1 MEMSIIKWR
10 LTSKIKRLEYTMKI
24 LHTNKQRLH
33 FAGFIFDFENMRIE
47 VEDGDEDYVEE

>member
-10 LTSKIKRLEYTMKI
+10 LTPKIKRLEYTMKI
-24 LHTNKQRLH
+24 LHANKQRLH